1 MHKIEKPVTLKQL
14 AEHLGL
20 SQTTVSIVLNNAPGA
35 NTIAPATRQRV
46 RDAAESLHYHPNL
59 HAHILGSRH
68 RRIDL
73 AGENLQFTSSEE
85 DLTRRVRELEHE
97 NAKLKLLVAE
107 LCVNKR
113 NADRH

>member
-1 MHKIEKPVTLKQL
+1 MRKNAKPVTLKEL

-20 SQTTVSIVLNNAPGA
+20 SKTTVSIVLNNAPGV

-46 RDAAESLHYHPNL
+46 RDAAERLHYHPNL

-68 RRIDL
+68 RIMAPTD
-73 AGENLQFTSSEE
+73 EELQFIGAAE

-107 LCVNKR
+107 LRVDKR
-113 NADRH
+113 HSERH